1 MTHPVDL
8 NISPPMSVPAPH
20 TRRASV
26 WHYARPA
33 LALTVTVVTLTGAIG
48 QRFYNQPRLAVGR
61 VAPIT
66 LRARHDAHIED
77 VESTEAKRKEARLAT
92 APVLMANA
100 TANQEIYQ
108 TLQRLIEQGD
118 VLRSH
123 ASPLP
128 FVNPSILS
136 TPSQVYLQ
144 QAEEWEWRSIQ
155 QAVKDIPLSFR
166 NSALSVD
173 PWPSS
178 ASRSPLAASTDTP
191 AQQRATAELRVFQRT
206 ASAAEFDRLVNQVNQ
221 ARRQYATALAAIH
234 EDATTGG
241 AAPIQGSPLYDATLL
256 ALTPEEWQA
265 TQVALRQVARRMTTQ
280 GIPPG
285 LPNQF
290 LREAANLQFQEMVP
304 PIAKPLATRLL
315 IKSLKPNL
323 VEDKEQTRVR
333 AEQAARAVEPIMV
346 SVKRG
351 EIIVQAEETITPAQF
366 ALLDHFDLS
375 QRGLNWWGLV
385 GFGGIITGGVGVF
398 WLVQRRFYPTL
409 RRRDLLLLLLLALS
423 TPAFIILHLPSTN
436 LAMVGLLVGSFYGSI
451 LGVTTVGLLSLVLP
465 FGIELQWGYWFASA
479 VSGLLAAFFAG
490 RLRSREEL
498 ALLGGAV
505 GLTQGMTYLLV
516 TFTLSAA
523 AGTIWHSVLLDA
535 AIQGAKGVLW
545 SIIALGLSPYL
556 EHLFDL
562 VTPVRLAELANPNRP
577 LLKRL
582 AAEAPGTFQHTLFV
596 ATLAEAAAC
605 ALGCNVELVRTG
617 TLYHDIGKMHDPQ
630 GFIENQMGGPNK
642 HDQLDDPWQ
651 SVAIIKK
658 HVSEGLVMA
667 RRYRLPK
674 AIRAFIPEHQGTML
688 VSYFYQQA
696 QQRAS
701 TLPEADPDSAALPAE
716 HRPLDEAYF
725 RYDGPIPQSR
735 ETGIVMLADSCEAAL
750 RSLKDATH
758 EEALRMVNKIL
769 RARWQDNQL
778 VDSGL
783 SREDLAQIAEIFVLV
798 WQQYNHKRIPY
809 PKATPP
815 KTAIGAC
822 SS

>member
-8 NISPPMSVPAPH
+8 TINPP
-20 TRRASV
+20 ASTPTHDMPQTSAWRYV
-26 WHYARPA
+26 RPV

-48 QRFYNQPRLAVGR
+48 QRFYNQPRLIAGR

-66 LRARHDAHIED
+66 FRARYDAHIED
-77 VESTEAKRKEARLAT
+77 TESTEAKRKEARLAT

-100 TANQEIYQ
+100 TANQEIDQ
-108 TLQRLIEQGD
+108 TLQRLLNQGEL
-118 VLRSH
+118 LRSQ
-123 ASPLP
+123 AVQLP
-128 FVNPSILS
+128 FVSPAILS
-136 TPSQVYLQ
+136 TATQVYLQ
-144 QAEEWEWRSIQ
+144 QAEEWEWRAIL
-155 QAVKDIPLSFR
+155 QAVNEIPLSLR
-166 NSALSVD
+166 SSALALE
-173 PWPSS
+173 PLPSLPTPNS
-178 ASRSPLAASTDTP
+178 P
-191 AQQRATAELRVFQRT
+191 AQQQAIAELRVFQRT
-206 ASAAEFDRLVNQVNQ
+206 TSTAEFNQVVAQINQ
-221 ARRQYATALAAIH
+221 ARRQYAIALAAIY
-234 EDATTGG
+234 EVPPTSGAPTAGG
-241 AAPIQGSPLYDATLL
+241 KTSALYDASLL
-256 ALTPEEWQA
+256 ALTTEEWQT
-265 TQVALRQVARRMTTQ
+265 TQRSVRQVARRMTAQ

-285 LPNQF
+285 LPQQF
-290 LREAANLQFQEMVP
+290 LREAAALQFQDTVP
-304 PIAKPLATRLL
+304 QVAKPLAMRLL
-315 IKSLKPNL
+315 LSSLKPNL
-323 VEDKEQTRVR
+323 VEDKEQTRIR
-333 AEQAARAVEPIMV
+333 AEQAARAVEPVMV

-351 EIIVQAEETITPAQF
+351 EIIVQANETITPAQF
-366 ALLDHFDLS
+366 ALLDYFDLS

-385 GFGGIITGGVGVF
+385 SFGGLITGGVGVF
-398 WLVQRRFYPTL
+398 WIIQRRFYPDL
-409 RRRDLLLLLLLALS
+409 RRRDRLLLLLLALS
-423 TPAFIILHLPSTN
+423 TPAFIALHLPSTN

-465 FGIELQWGYWFASA
+465 IGIELQWGYWFASA

-505 GLTQGMTYLLV
+505 GLTQGITYLLV

-642 HDQLDDPWQ
+642 HDELDDPWQ

-701 TLPEADPDSAALPAE
+701 EFSAPSPD
-716 HRPLDEAYF
+716 RPLDEAYF
-725 RYDGPIPQSR
+725 RYDGPIPQSK

-750 RSLKDATH
+750 RSLKDATY

-809 PKATPP
+809 PKAMAP
-815 KTAIGAC
+815 KAAIGAC
-822 SS
+822 SSECRT

>member
-1 MTHPVDL
+1 M
-8 NISPPMSVPAPH
+8 
-20 TRRASV
+20 
-26 WHYARPA
+26 

-48 QRFYNQPRLAVGR
+48 QRFYNQPRLTVGR

-77 VESTEAKRKEARLAT
+77 IESTEAKRKEARLAT

-100 TANQEIYQ
+100 TANQEIDQ
-108 TLQRLIEQGD
+108 TLQRLLNQGNA
-118 VLRSH
+118 LRSQ
-123 ASPLP
+123 AAQLP
-128 FVNPSILS
+128 FVNPGILS
-136 TPSQVYLQ
+136 TTSQVYLQ
-144 QAEEWEWRSIQ
+144 QAEEWEWRAIL
-155 QAVKDIPLSFR
+155 QAVNEIPLSLR
-166 NSALSVD
+166 SSAL
-173 PWPSS
+173 
-178 ASRSPLAASTDTP
+178 ALEPLPTTRNPVPFPAPHTP
-191 AQQRATAELRVFQRT
+191 AQQQAIAELRVFQRT
-206 ASAAEFDRLVNQVNQ
+206 APIAEFNRLVAQINQ
-221 ARRQYATALAAIH
+221 ARRQYAIALAAIH
-234 EDATTGG
+234 EGPPMGG
-241 AAPIQGSPLYDATLL
+241 APTAAGKTDALYDASLL
-256 ALTPEEWQA
+256 ALTPEEWQT
-265 TQVALRQVARRMTTQ
+265 TQRSVRQVARRMTTQ

-285 LPNQF
+285 LPQQF
-290 LREAANLQFQEMVP
+290 LREAAALHFQGTVP
-304 PIAKPLATRLL
+304 QIAKPLAMRLL
-315 IKSLKPNL
+315 LNSLKPNL
-323 VEDKEQTRVR
+323 IEDKEQTRIR
-333 AEQAARAVEPIMV
+333 AEQAARDVAPVMV
-346 SVKRG
+346 SVRRG
-351 EIIVQAEETITPAQF
+351 EIIVQANETITPAQF
-366 ALLDHFDLS
+366 ALLDYFDLS

-385 GFGGIITGGVGVF
+385 SFGGLITGGVGVF
-398 WLVQRRFYPTL
+398 WIIQRRFYPDL
-409 RRRDLLLLLLLALS
+409 RRRDRLLLLLLALS
-423 TPAFIILHLPSTN
+423 TPVFIALHLPSTN
-436 LAMVGLLVGSFYGSI
+436 LAMVGLLVGSFYGSV

-465 FGIELQWGYWFASA
+465 IGIELQWGYWFASA

-505 GLTQGMTYLLV
+505 GLTQGITYLLV

-582 AAEAPGTFQHTLFV
+582 ATEAPGTFQHTLFV

-642 HDQLDDPWQ
+642 HDELNDPWQ

-701 TLPEADPDSAALPAE
+701 EVSVPSPVRAVSPSEDRVASPLE

-725 RYDGPIPQSR
+725 RYDGPIPQSK

-758 EEALRMVNKIL
+758 EEVLRMVNKIL

-809 PKATPP
+809 PKAMPP